1 MLGENRQ
8 LKGDFTS
15 AWRVPPIG
23 VSPLNEHGE
32 VMPSLISSRRAA
44 AGVSLRAKPAR
55 EKVAR
60 ATRARPAS
68 PRMSWPAIAVLGGV
82 VTVIVSWIFCAG
94 VTVLGWL
101 PGDSGNLGGALV
113 LGTRLWLLGNGIGVR
128 VGATPVT
135 LVPWGVTALIAF
147 MIWRFAAVSAR
158 RARAERPTSPA
169 LISVVTVAAYLI
181 PVLVVTLLLGAPWQ
195 VATRWAAVMVVFL
208 LAAVSGSRRVF
219 GVGRAVTRSWAI
231 ARAVVSAQL
240 VMLVVG
246 AAVLLTGLATHLK
259 RVQALHEALGPGVAG
274 GIALLLIQLA
284 FVPNALIWSASYAL
298 GSGFS
303 LGTGSL
309 VAPAGTQLGIL
320 PGIPL
325 LGALPSAGPG
335 DLVQL
340 WWLAAGALAG
350 ATACWVVLADRSDPR
365 LDQAILRGGACGSLA
380 GVVFAGLAWAASGDL
395 GTLRLADLGPR
406 LFPLLVMAGT
416 TMGLSGMIAG
426 LGLSLV
432 RKPRH

>member
-1 MLGENRQ
+1 
-8 LKGDFTS
+8 
-15 AWRVPPIG
+15 
-23 VSPLNEHGE
+23 
-32 VMPSLISSRRAA
+32 MPSVVSSRRVA
-44 AGVSLRAKPAR
+44 AGVSRRAKPAR
-55 EKVAR
+55 TKGAP
-60 ATRARPAS
+60 ATRARPPS
-68 PRMSWPAIAVLGGV
+68 PRMSWPAIAMLGGV
-82 VTVIVSWIFCAG
+82 VTAIASWIFCAG

-101 PGDSGNLGGALV
+101 PADSGNLGGALV

-128 VGATPVT
+128 VGAIPVT

-147 MIWRFAAVSAR
+147 MIWRFATASAR
-158 RARAERPTSPA
+158 RARAEHTTSPA
-169 LISVVTVAAYLI
+169 LTSVVTVAAYLL
-181 PVLVVTLLLGAPWQ
+181 PVLLVTLLLGEPWQ
-195 VATRWAAVMVVFL
+195 VAARWAAVMVVFL

-219 GVGRAVTRSWAI
+219 GVGRAVTRRWTI

-246 AAVLLTGLATHLK
+246 AAVLVTGLASHLK
-259 RVQALHEALGPGVAG
+259 RVQALHEALEPGISGA
-274 GIALLLIQLA
+274 IALLLLQLA
-284 FVPNALIWSASYAL
+284 FAPNALIWSASYAL

-320 PGIPL
+320 PGIPI

-350 ATACWVVLADRSDPR
+350 ATACWVALADRSDLG
-365 LDQAILRGGACGSLA
+365 LDQAILRGGACGLLA
-380 GVVFAGLAWAASGDL
+380 GVVFAGLAWATSGDL

-406 LFPLLVMAGT
+406 LLELLVMAGT

-432 RKPRH
+432 RKPGR